1 MWLYNAWADR
11 VEGHVSFTKT
21 MKREE
26 GCGKGEG
33 QRGKRGK
40 DISRGQTTCNI
51 QWVTNCWV
59 CNKTHSK
66 NKNNLKD
73 SKKTTQM
80 ILLCSVWESVS
91 VSTCAYHETYL
102 IMSHKN
108 VPQKPEAD
116 SDPWYPAPPRPSK
129 NTEQP
134 RSHNW
139 MTTVCSLKEYK
150 NNYQCQK
157 IFTNIICYIV
167 VFFAVNTI
175 YLYVIV

>member
-26 GCGKGEG
+26 G
-33 QRGKRGK
+33 RGKEK
-40 DISRGQTTCNI
+40 E
-51 QWVTNCWV
+51 
-59 CNKTHSK
+59 KEK
-66 NKNNLKD
+66 KD
-73 SKKTTQM
+73 SEEKGGRTKAEDRPRVTYNGSPTAESVIKHTQKTKTTWKTQKKKTTQI
-80 ILLCSVWESVS
+80 ILLCSVWESMS
-91 VSTCAYHETYL
+91 VSMCAYHEAYL

-116 SDPWYPAPPRPSK
+116 SDPWYPAPPRPFK

-134 RSHNW
+134 RSHIW

-150 NNYQCQK
+150 
-157 IFTNIICYIV
+157 IIISVRY
-167 VFFAVNTI
+167 
-175 YLYVIV
+175 

>member
-73 SKKTTQM
+73 SKKNYTNDFVVFCVRERECIYVCLSWN
-80 ILLCSVWESVS
+80 ILDNE
-91 VSTCAYHETYL
+91 
-102 IMSHKN
+102 
-108 VPQKPEAD
+108 PQECPPEARGGQR
-116 SDPWYPAPPRPSK
+116 SMIPGPSTAVQEYWT
-129 NTEQP
+129 TEVTQ
-134 RSHNW
+134 HW

-157 IFTNIICYIV
+157 IFTNIIYAI
-167 VFFAVNTI
+167 
-175 YLYVIV
+175 